1 MQIRKQKDSRMSR
14 VPLSKNEKPSVSRL
28 HLLARWWHGLDA
40 KWMDQSIEKRSPLGF
55 LPFSLKLGCEPLSGR
70 KESRNAKG
78 PAFLLSLSHSDVG
91 RDWSEIESHRR
102 NLTLPFF
109 ILISFLTAY
118 MDNRASPIN
127 TTIIQVKANNN
138 QSTKQQSTLISR
150 F

>member
-1 MQIRKQKDSRMSR
+1 MQIRKEKKDSRMSR
-14 VPLSKNEKPSVSRL
+14 VPLSKNEKPSVSGL
-28 HLLARWWHGLDA
+28 HLLARWWHWLDA
-40 KWMDQSIEKRSPLGF
+40 KWMDQSIEKGSPLGF
-55 LPFSLKLGCEPLSGR
+55 LLFSSKLGCELLSGR
-70 KESRNAKG
+70 KESRDAKG

-127 TTIIQVKANNN
+127 TIIQVKANNN
-138 QSTKQQSTLISR
+138 QSTKQQSTLISH